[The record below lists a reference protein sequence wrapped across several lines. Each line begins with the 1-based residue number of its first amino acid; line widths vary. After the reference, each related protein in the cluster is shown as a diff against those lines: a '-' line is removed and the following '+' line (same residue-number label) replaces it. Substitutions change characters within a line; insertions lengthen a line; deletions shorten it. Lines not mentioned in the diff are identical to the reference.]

1 MPTGPSAP
9 KFQPQVTSPKPTVR
23 TALLE
28 NEKKAQAKVAKKR
41 TGYQSTVL
49 THGLGLGDLDLKRQQ
64 AKAFKLG
71 E

>member
-1 MPTGPSAP
+1 MPRSPSAP
-9 KFQPQVTSPKPTVR
+9 KFAPQVAAPKPRVR

-28 NEKKAQAKVAKKR
+28 TEKKAQAKAAKKR

-49 THGLGLGDLDLKRQQ
+49 THGLGLGDLDIRRQQ